1 MTPTTSLNS
10 TTMGVGVGA
19 GADAVTSMVTST
31 NFSSSPSATD
41 TTTSRLG
48 LKSPLLK
55 PSRAKKMALKEFD
68 EEQQEIKRRIAKL
81 DRLVQRKRFG
91 VFYEGK
97 EKERD
102 RERRRDGA
110 FSAPHA
116 PPPYTI

>member
-1 MTPTTSLNS
+1 
-10 TTMGVGVGA
+10 
-19 GADAVTSMVTST
+19 
-31 NFSSSPSATD
+31 
-41 TTTSRLG
+41 
-48 LKSPLLK
+48 
-55 PSRAKKMALKEFD
+55 MALKEFD

-110 FSAPHA
+110 FSAPPA